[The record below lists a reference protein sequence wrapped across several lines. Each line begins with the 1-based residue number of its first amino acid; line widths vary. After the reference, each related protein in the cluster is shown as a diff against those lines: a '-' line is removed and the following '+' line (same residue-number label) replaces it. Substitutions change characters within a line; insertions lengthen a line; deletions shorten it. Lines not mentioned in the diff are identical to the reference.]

1 MSVSIINAPARR
13 IGGRKS
19 KSPIELSI
27 NVETPELHRFKTGL
41 FFNYGDNMNILIVL
55 VIILFLILSIGFV
68 CGLINF
74 DIKSYLFNLGE
85 KWDQWE
91 AKIFKKEKK

>member
-1 MSVSIINAPARR
+1 MDV
-13 IGGRKS
+13 
-19 KSPIELSI
+19 
-27 NVETPELHRFKTGL
+27 
-41 FFNYGDNMNILIVL
+41 LIVL